1 MSFYNLFCSYLI
13 TLTIYFS
20 VFFLRTNFFLSKDS
34 ILTSGDCL
42 QAYNQPV
49 PTDPDDFIIR
59 HLNTFV
65 TEYTNEFPSR
75 NISLAFIDSA
85 GQNKSVTHFLQPIPP
100 PDYENFPKNPKS
112 GSAVSKSSG
121 FSTSSKKK
129 EEERSEGSV
138 YSGYSGK
145 GDGLSKLM
153 DACLRYV
160 SLIPCYE
167 VVESHVVT
175 LLGVVSQWLCCC

>member
-1 MSFYNLFCSYLI
+1 M
-13 TLTIYFS
+13 
-20 VFFLRTNFFLSKDS
+20 
-34 ILTSGDCL
+34 
-42 QAYNQPV
+42 